1 MIAPIVTNLIVTIME
16 KPIYSHLTQLPG
28 GMVVN
33 KRMYDYIHNFLFMN
47 PQYSIERLLG
57 MKNSSLYT
65 VELKDL
71 SMEGFKNLFYAI
83 VKLDVGKK

>member
-1 MIAPIVTNLIVTIME
+1 MK

-47 PQYSIERLLG
+47 PQYSIEELLG
-57 MKNSSLYT
+57 LNTSPAFTVRLSDLNMKS
-65 VELKDL
+65 
-71 SMEGFKNLFYAI
+71 FKKLFHAI
-83 VKLDVGKK
+83 VKLDM

>member
-1 MIAPIVTNLIVTIME
+1 
-16 KPIYSHLTQLPG
+16 
-28 GMVVN
+28 MVVN

-47 PQYSIERLLG
+47 PQYPIEGLLG
-57 MKNSSLYT
+57 MKNSSLYK